1 MHLSLNIQAPV
12 PASTHT
18 VGTVSLEYVDGFC
31 FTWEVSTQPELEER
45 KMMQTR

>member
-1 MHLSLNIQAPV
+1 MHLSLNKQASV

-18 VGTVSLEYVDGFC
+18 LGTGSLVYVDGFF
-31 FTWEVSTQPELEER
+31 FTWEVSIQPELEER